1 MLFDGGRNKSF
12 DIERFK
18 SIKGDFSDEGNEDI
32 FGSWVGFCLIPRV
45 THKGSGEGGRRHTWW
60 VQQFCD
66 IFGKRGDAWHMILG
80 DNPTGHGFVLRDLVL
95 IELSGHAPPSLQL
108 GMGGGDGRAGGS
120 HNFEVKIKTV

>member
-1 MLFDGGRNKSF
+1 
-12 DIERFK
+12 
-18 SIKGDFSDEGNEDI
+18 
-32 FGSWVGFCLIPRV
+32 
-45 THKGSGEGGRRHTWW
+45 
-60 VQQFCD
+60 
-66 IFGKRGDAWHMILG
+66 MILG